1 MKKTLILVLV
11 LAIMLVATICVMV
24 ACSTTYVYITYDQ
37 TDAIATLCDEN
48 DMNSQTTLSGESG
61 FSTTLGVVM
70 ANYYDPDTLKVYA
83 NGEQIAFTKSQSY
96 DANVQSLEE
105 SQIVGT
111 ISFEKVTEDIK
122 VTFEC
127 EEKEITFAFQQNTEY
142 QATPSTILR
151 NFKLDDNVTLY
162 DAVTNADYTY
172 KTTFSQYSGKLS
184 LTGAKNGYYMFYK
197 EDSTRPLFVNAN
209 MGDEPTTERNKYSL
223 QPNEALVLNNTLIVN
238 VDAIAVNTM
247 IFNSESGSI
256 VKFSYTD
263 GGLPASNIAQMSF
276 TLDDTYQSVDIS
288 NAKVY
293 VNDTLVTLD
302 SNGQFTFPDGKLPVD
317 YLANDNLNDVT
328 KYDDFVVRVEGV
340 DMSKVTTANLIKVTV
355 DTPVAIDFSNSS
367 YYKQGNIAWY
377 EKGGVPCTIEFDVE
391 KVPSGFGYVYTIK
404 QGDKTHTIDIKEY
417 AIGKNITDDV
427 LFVVEDFVTV
437 TLSSIINSDMV
448 ESMENV
454 GSLTV
459 YFGYIMPDAQ
469 HDITIDFQ

>member
-1 MKKTLILVLV
+1 MKKTLILVLAV
-11 LAIMLVATICVMV
+11 MLVATICVMV
-24 ACSTTYVYITYDQ
+24 ACSTTYVNITYDQ

-127 EEKEITFAFQQNTEY
+127 EEKEITIAFQQNTEY

-151 NFKLDDNVTLY
+151 NFRLDDNVTLY

-184 LTGAKNGYYMFYK
+184 LTGAKNGYYKFYK
-197 EDSTRPLFVNAN
+197 EDDTRPLFTNAN
-209 MGDEPTTERNKYSL
+209 MGDEPTVERNKYSL

-247 IFNSESGSI
+247 GFNSESGSI

-263 GGLPASNIAQMSF
+263 GLLPASNIAQMSF

-288 NAKVY
+288 NTKVY
-293 VNDTLVTLD
+293 VNDTLVTLG
-302 SNGQFTFPDGKLPVD
+302 SNGQFTFPNGKLPVD
-317 YLANDNLNDVT
+317 YLANDNLDDVT

-340 DMSKVTTANLIKVTV
+340 DMSEVTTADLIKVTV
-355 DTPVAIDFSNSS
+355 DTPVAIDFGNSS

-377 EKGGVPCTIEFDVE
+377 EKGMGVPCSISFDTAE
-391 KVPSGFGYVYTIK
+391 VPSGFGYVYTIK
-404 QGDKTHTIDIKEY
+404 QGDKTHTIDITDY
-417 AIGKNITDDV
+417 AIGKLGNGE
-427 LFVVEDFVTV
+427 LVVIEDFVTV

-459 YFGYIMPDAQ
+459 DFGYIMPDAQ